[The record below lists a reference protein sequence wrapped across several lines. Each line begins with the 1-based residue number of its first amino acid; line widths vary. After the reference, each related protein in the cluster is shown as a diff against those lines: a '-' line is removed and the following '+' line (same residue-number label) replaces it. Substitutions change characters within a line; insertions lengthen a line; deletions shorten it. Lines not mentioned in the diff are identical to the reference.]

1 MCSSRKPPNVS
12 DVSLIQTEQRLPL
25 VAGVYIVLNSTPH
38 DKEIV
43 DILNLVLQRD
53 DVSYICKSD
62 TI

>member
-1 MCSSRKPPNVS
+1 MCSLLKPPNVS
-12 DVSLIQTEQRLPL
+12 DVSLIQTDEQLPL

-38 DKEIV
+38 DKENV
-43 DILNLVLQRD
+43 DILNLVLQRN